1 MFFIYI
7 YIYDVFV
14 SLCVCVSAHG
24 CMDVWM
30 YRCLDHRSTILELG
44 WSATRLGIMGILVN
58 EGSTTSGWWYTY
70 PSEKYDFVSWGYY
83 SQHMIWK
90 NN

>member
-1 MFFIYI
+1 MLFI

-30 YRCLDHRSTILELG
+30 HRCLDHRSTILEPG
-44 WSATRLGIMGILVN
+44 WSMGFVN

-70 PSEKYDFVSWGYY
+70 PLKNMTLSVGVTIPS
-83 SQHMIWK
+83 IWK